1 MSTLGLMWANLF
13 RRKVRTFL
21 TLFSVLVAF
30 LLFTMLRTVVVA
42 FDGGVTVDGADRLV
56 VAPKFSIV
64 DPLPITQR
72 QQILALEGVDGV
84 THQTWFGGSY
94 QDPSNFFPK
103 FPVEPKQFFE
113 IYREFEISPEHL
125 EAFERT
131 RTGALATPTMMAKF
145 GWQIGDK
152 IPIGADIYPMRD
164 NTRLWEFDLVGSYS
178 MRDEDIDPGMFLFN
192 YAFFDEARLFGEGT
206 VGWYTVRLSDPD
218 RAGEIS
224 SAIDALFLNSTNP
237 TKTATEDEF
246 AKNFSAQVGD
256 IGLMMTGILTAV
268 FFTILL
274 LTANTMS
281 QALRERIPELA
292 VLKTLG
298 FSDGTVALVVLGESI
313 LLCAFGGMLGIALA
327 VVAFPGIK
335 ENIPPMFGVFELSG
349 GTIAVG
355 MGLAVLL
362 GLVVGVLP
370 AWTANRLKIVDALR
384 KG

>member
-1 MSTLGLMWANLF
+1 MSTIGLMWANLF

-21 TLFSVLVAF
+21 TLFSVLIAF

-131 RTGALATPTMMAKF
+131 RTGALATPAMMAKF

-164 NTRLWEFDLVGSYS
+164 NSRLWEFDLVGSYS
-178 MRDEDIDPGMFLFN
+178 MRDEDIDPGMFFFN

-224 SAIDALFLNSTNP
+224 SAIDTLFLNSTNP

-313 LLCAFGGMLGIALA
+313 LLCAFGGLLGIALA

-335 ENIPPMFGVFELSG
+335 ENIPPMFGVFDLSG
-349 GTIAVG
+349 GTIALG
-355 MGLAVLL
+355 MGLAILL